1 MARSVVGNPAPCLLI
16 FFSFKGR
23 LAQSVE
29 HCVHTAGVT
38 GSSPVAPIHFTYA
51 SDRTRELLV
60 MMRRPTKVISRKAD
74 SVRIIKITGRLDP
87 GDGPDQ
93 LFDMVQSFVEEDE
106 TQFLLDL
113 RSVTYISS
121 TGVGSLIKSYRSV
134 LKQKGQL
141 KLLSPSQSVRNI
153 LAISKLDGVFEIF
166 SDEKEALTS
175 FK

>member
-1 MARSVVGNPAPCLLI
+1 
-16 FFSFKGR
+16 
-23 LAQSVE
+23 
-29 HCVHTAGVT
+29 
-38 GSSPVAPIHFTYA
+38 
-51 SDRTRELLV
+51 
-60 MMRRPTKVISRKAD
+60 
-74 SVRIIKITGRLDP
+74 
-87 GDGPDQ
+87 
-93 LFDMVQSFVEEDE
+93 MVQGFVEEE
-106 TQFLLDL
+106 EINFLLDL

-166 SDEKEALTS
+166 SAEKEALAS

>member
-1 MARSVVGNPAPCLLI
+1 MI
-16 FFSFKGR
+16 
-23 LAQSVE
+23 
-29 HCVHTAGVT
+29 
-38 GSSPVAPIHFTYA
+38 
-51 SDRTRELLV
+51 
-60 MMRRPTKVISRKAD
+60 RRPTKVISRKTD

-87 GDGPDQ
+87 GDAPDQ
-93 LFDMVQSFVEEDE
+93 LFEMVQSFVEENEID
-106 TQFLLDL
+106 FLLDL

-134 LKQKGQL
+134 LKQKGHV

-166 SDEKEALTS
+166 SDESEALAS